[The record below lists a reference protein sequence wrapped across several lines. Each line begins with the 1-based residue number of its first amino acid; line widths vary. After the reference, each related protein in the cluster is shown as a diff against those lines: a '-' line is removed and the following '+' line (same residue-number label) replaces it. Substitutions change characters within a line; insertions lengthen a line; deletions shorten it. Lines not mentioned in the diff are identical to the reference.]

1 MSLIAELK
9 RRNVIRVGAAY
20 LALGWVTTQVTG
32 TVAPALKLPD
42 WTLPLVVWV
51 GVIGFPFVLVFS
63 WVFELTPEGL
73 KRERVVDR
81 SESITHLTARR
92 LDFIII
98 GLLVLALLLYVVDRY
113 GPPRQQQSATP
124 PVAPSAVAASGVSP
138 SAPAAAPAVP
148 DKSIAVLPFVNMS
161 GDSANEYFSDGISE
175 EILNV
180 LARTPE
186 LQVAARTSSFAFKG
200 RSQDIPQIAR
210 ELQVRMVL
218 EGSVRKQEDRVRIT
232 AQLIDARTGFHVWSQ
247 AYDRKLADIFEIQDE
262 IARAI
267 GDELK
272 VRIGGTDGAGAPAR
286 GTVNLAAYDAYL
298 RGLTLWQE
306 RRGQSLWDAIAQFE
320 QAVAADPE
328 FAQAYAGLALVYAVL
343 PDYSTRIGHL
353 ESYKRGTDAALMA
366 LALDP
371 TQPEAYAVLASV
383 NKLNKGQRATTYA
396 LFRRAIA
403 LRPSFATAHQWLGTE
418 LMAGGEPAAGL
429 ESSARAATLDPRS
442 RIIAQNYAVVLTAL
456 GRYAEARAECDRA
469 LKFAPDYEGC
479 HWQNGFDALL
489 QGDLEAADRHLRRT
503 SEINGTGA
511 GPLIEALVEALAG
524 RGDRRAVAERLAAF
538 PTLAY
543 LEPGSGSIYT
553 YYETPAVL
561 VMLGEPGLALD
572 YLERHAT
579 QETTAEW
586 PLMIPALDPIRCE
599 PRFTALITKLKTVD
613 LHAARVCRARS

>member
-1 MSLIAELK
+1 VSLIAELK

-20 LALGWVTTQVTG
+20 LALGWVMAQVTG

-51 GVIGFPFVLVFS
+51 GVIGFPFVMVFS
-63 WVFELTPEGL
+63 WVFELTPEGI
-73 KRERVVDR
+73 KREREVDR

-92 LDFIII
+92 LDYIVI
-98 GLLVLALLLYVVDRY
+98 GLLVLALLLYAVDRF
-113 GPPRQQQSATP
+113 GPPRQERAATLS
-124 PVAPSAVAASGVSP
+124 VAPSATSAGGAPP
-138 SAPAAAPAVP
+138 SAAAVVPAVH

-161 GDSANEYFSDGISE
+161 GDSGNEYFSDGISE

-200 RSQDIPQIAR
+200 STQDIPQIAR

-232 AQLIDARTGFHVWSQ
+232 AQLIDAKTGFHVWSQ

-272 VRIGGTDGAGAPAR
+272 VRIGGTDGSGTPVR
-286 GTVNLAAYDAYL
+286 GTANLEAYDAYL
-298 RGLTLWQE
+298 RGLGLWQE
-306 RRGQSLWDAIAQFE
+306 RRGQSLWDAVALFE

-328 FAQAYAGLALVYAVL
+328 FGQAYAGLALVYAVL
-343 PDYSTRIGHL
+343 PDYSTRLGYR
-353 ESYKRGTDAALMA
+353 ESYKRATDAAQMA

-371 TQPEAYAVLASV
+371 TQPEAYAVLATV
-383 NKLNKGQRATTYA
+383 NKFNKGQRTTSYA
-396 LFRRAIA
+396 LYRRAIA

-418 LMAGGEPAAGL
+418 LMAGGEPVAGL

-442 RIIAQNYAVVLTAL
+442 RVIAQNHAVVLTAL

-469 LKFAPDYEGC
+469 LRFAPDYDGC
-479 HWQNGFDALL
+479 HAQNGFDALL
-489 QGDLEAADRHLRRT
+489 QGDLEAAGRHLRRS
-503 SEINGTGA
+503 SELYESGA
-511 GPLIEALVEALAG
+511 GPLLAALLEALAG

-538 PTLAY
+538 PTLSY
-543 LEPGSGSIYT
+543 VDRGSGSLFS

-561 VMLGEPGLALD
+561 VMLGEPALALD
-572 YLERHAT
+572 YLERHSAA
-579 QETTAEW
+579 EPAAEW
-586 PLMIPALDPIRCE
+586 PLMVPALDPIRCE
-599 PRFTALITKLKTVD
+599 PRFKALIKKQNTVD
-613 LHAARVCRARS
+613 PHAARVCKG